1 MKKEF
6 LLLSILLSSCF
17 CEIVKDLP
25 DYPYKGRMFSGYLNV
40 ENPKKK
46 LHYLFIESENDPKN
60 DPLILW
66 LNGGPGCSSLLGWAQ
81 EHGPASFGDESET
94 FTMNPYSW
102 HKLANIIYLE
112 SPAGVGFSYIDSKKD
127 EDLYIDDHISG
138 KENLEA
144 VVDFFSK
151 YPSLKSNNFY
161 IAGESYAGI
170 YVPTLA
176 ANIVDY
182 NQKQVSSQKINLKGI
197 MVGNGVTDW
206 SVDCDNAL
214 VDFAFT
220 HALYSPELRNKYI
233 NTCKGE
239 KFDEKEC
246 DKIKDKIQV
255 EVSKVNIYDI
265 YRKCYNNN
273 QNSNT
278 TIFTN
283 LANNEKSFLF
293 KENLENHTKKIAKSS
308 YRNYTPWLFSGA
320 LKKSSNNSKQNFL
333 SFLEEKKQPLTSTP
347 PCVDS
352 KGPDAYFNRADVK
365 LALNVRSDL
374 SWGMCSEDVGSKYQR
389 SEKGSYH
396 LYPKLI
402 NSGLNILIYSGDTDG
417 AVPINGTQ
425 RWISNLNLSVVSPWK
440 SWKTDDI
447 NSIAGYR
454 TVYKGLTFVTVKGTG
469 HMVPQWKP
477 KEAFHMLNRFL
488 NGKDL

>member
-1 MKKEF
+1 MKIHF
-6 LLLSILLSSCF
+6 ILLSVILSSCF
-17 CEIVKDLP
+17 SELVKDLP

-94 FTMNPYSW
+94 YTINPYSW

-112 SPAGVGFSYIDSKKD
+112 SPAGVGFSYIDSNKD
-127 EDLYIDDHISG
+127 EDVYIDDYISG

-144 VVDFFSK
+144 LVDFFKK
-151 YPSLKSNNFY
+151 YPSLKSNKFY

-182 NQKQVSSQKINLKGI
+182 NQMQVSSQKINLKGI

-206 SVDCDNAL
+206 NVDCDNAL
-214 VDFAFT
+214 IDFAFK
-220 HALYSPELRNKYI
+220 HALYSQELRNKYI
-233 NTCKGE
+233 STCNGE
-239 KFDEKEC
+239 KIDDSEC
-246 DKIKDKIQV
+246 DIIKDKIQT

-273 QNSNT
+273 NST
-278 TIFTN
+278 TNIIFTN
-283 LANNEKSFLF
+283 SVNIEKSFLF
-293 KENLENHTKKIAKSS
+293 NEYFEDYSKNIKQSN

-320 LKKSSNNSKQNFL
+320 LKKSSKNKKLNFL
-333 SFLEEKKQPLTSTP
+333 TFLEDKQPQLTSTP

-352 KGPDAYFNRADVK
+352 KGPDSYFNRADVK
-365 LALNVRSDL
+365 LALNVRNDL
-374 SWGMCSEDVGSKYQR
+374 KWGMCSEDVGSKYQR
-389 SEKGSYH
+389 GEKGSYY

-425 RWISNLNLSVVSPWK
+425 RWIRNLNLDIVSPWK
-440 SWKTDDI
+440 SWKSDDI

-454 TVYKGLTFVTVKGTG
+454 TIYKGLTFVTVKGTG

-477 KEAFHMLNRFL
+477 REAFHMLNRFL
-488 NGKDL
+488 AGRDL